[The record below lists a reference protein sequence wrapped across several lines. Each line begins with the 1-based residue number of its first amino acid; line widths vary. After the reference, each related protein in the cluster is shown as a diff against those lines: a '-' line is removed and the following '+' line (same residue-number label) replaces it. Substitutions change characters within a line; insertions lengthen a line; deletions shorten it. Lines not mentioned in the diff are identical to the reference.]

1 MTVAKP
7 STAVTA
13 TGIVAFGKDPADA
26 TQQGQGVGVYS
37 SIFCFCEGTATAN
50 IQWIANTK
58 SNCGITSATT
68 VDTLVSSA
76 NTGLVVNSI
85 EMEWNI
91 PFAIP
96 NDRTEASMICA
107 LDNLVAPTTV
117 PTRWTNDPMMIYS
130 SSFVSNNMGTANCFY
145 DGVLNTNAAVG
156 QHNFKCTN
164 IGAITSGTKLGMS
177 FQFAINN
184 QAKTIAM
191 GNVATNSVQWV
202 ITQMTCT
209 LKVNTWSS
217 DTSSAVEWVS
227 QAYSTKIDGN
237 GQTSKFGEFS
247 SFVGTSATQSSTCQ
261 HEDTQVQEADNQN
274 IELWLVMDNADLMGA
289 DTINTRQFPWA
300 EVGDTSATQ
309 LDFRA
314 YGVGLQSDATMTI
327 TAPAAYHDT
336 QSFKCVTTSARA
348 TCIDILTGVVTKAAE
363 SSPPT
368 GMIAFQLGNNAWG
381 GSCCTSAA
389 CAGGAGN
396 DAATSCDKLNPVDSN
411 SASTIWTHPFMSVS
425 NGGALNPVHSLTKT
439 AAAGTL
445 QSIMV
450 WKLNNA
456 MLMPAYLTTFRGR
469 GGWGTGDSNQKLMD
483 VFVQMRSTASSA
495 PSIQVL
501 SHFYIGAKAANDL
514 TDANANVKVSYP
526 LATYATI
533 DTAMTNEGSNTGAS
547 VLNTGVKL
555 FVAAAAAP
563 PTTHVGVFT
572 LRMTPFFKS
581 TG

>member
-1 MTVAKP
+1 MTVSKP
-7 STAVTA
+7 TTAVVA

-37 SIFCFCEGTATAN
+37 SVFCFCEGTGTAN
-50 IQWIANTK
+50 IQWVANTK
-58 SNCGITSATT
+58 SNCGVTSATT
-68 VDTLVSSA
+68 DATLVSNA
-76 NTGLVVNSI
+76 NTALVVNSI

-117 PTRWTNDPMMIYS
+117 PTRWGNDPMMIYS
-130 SSFVSNNMGTANCFY
+130 SSFVANNMGSANCFY
-145 DGVLNTNAAVG
+145 DGVLNTDAAVG

-191 GNVATNSVQWV
+191 DNVATNSVQWV

-217 DTSSAVEWVS
+217 DSSSAVEWVS
-227 QAYSTKIDGN
+227 QAYTTKIDGS

-247 SFVGTSATQSSTCQ
+247 SFVATSATQSSTCQ

-274 IELWLVMDNADLMGA
+274 IELWLILDDADKMGA
-289 DTINTRQFPWA
+289 DTVNFRQFPWA

-314 YGVGLQSDATMTI
+314 YGVGLQSDATMTV
-327 TAPAAYHDT
+327 TAPATYHAT
-336 QSFKCVTTSARA
+336 QSYKCQTQSPRT
-348 TCIDILTGVVTKAAE
+348 TCIDILTGIVTKAAE

-368 GMIAFQLGNNAWG
+368 GMIAFQLGNSAWG
-381 GSCCTSAA
+381 GSCCTAAA
-389 CAGGAGN
+389 CAGGTSN
-396 DAATSCDKLNPVDSN
+396 DSPDSCDKLNPVDSAG
-411 SASTIWTHPFMSVS
+411 ASTIWTLPFMSVS
-425 NGGALNPVHSLTKT
+425 GTGDTLTPVHSLTAT

-450 WKLNNA
+450 WKLNSA

-501 SHFYIGAKAANDL
+501 SHFYIGAKTANDL

-526 LATYATI
+526 LATYAGI
-533 DTAMTNEGSNTGAS
+533 NAAMTIEG
-547 VLNTGVKL
+547 
-555 FVAAAAAP
+555 
-563 PTTHVGVFT
+563 
-572 LRMTPFFKS
+572 
-581 TG
+581 